1 MYMLKDKEYIKEIPS
16 GNNFGYVL
24 MDNSYFVSTDYKVLQ
39 NQSNGIFIK
48 CMKML
53 YNGKTE
59 LFYVTDEYRPM
70 SSMFI
75 GIMPDVLINVI
86 VNLFGSIMEVRN
98 NGFLQ
103 TQNIDISWDKIFVDP
118 NTFKVKLVYLPINVK
133 TFDSYAEFESELRS
147 GVVKLINQVL
157 TETNERLKR
166 FVPEL
171 VNGSITIEDIYNHYK
186 GAANIPIQNGGVVQA
201 LQNETLQD
209 TNITSH
215 QARQIGFNSV
225 QTSIQGKADIVRLIL
240 INSSS
245 QFEIILDRQS
255 VTVGKKADIVD
266 VAIPFNR
273 MISRKHC
280 TIVNN
285 NGRLYIADEGS
296 SNGTYI
302 NGMRLIPHQYA
313 EFKQGDIIKLA
324 NSEFKVV

>member
-75 GIMPDVLINVI
+75 GITPDVLINVI

-209 TNITSH
+209 TNIASH

-240 INSSS
+240 INS
-245 QFEIILDRQS
+245 
-255 VTVGKKADIVD
+255 K
-266 VAIPFNR
+266 
-273 MISRKHC
+273 
-280 TIVNN
+280 
-285 NGRLYIADEGS
+285 
-296 SNGTYI
+296 
-302 NGMRLIPHQYA
+302 
-313 EFKQGDIIKLA
+313 
-324 NSEFKVV
+324 

>member
-1 MYMLKDKEYIKEIPS
+1 
-16 GNNFGYVL
+16 
-24 MDNSYFVSTDYKVLQ
+24 
-39 NQSNGIFIK
+39 
-48 CMKML
+48 
-53 YNGKTE
+53 
-59 LFYVTDEYRPM
+59 
-70 SSMFI
+70 
-75 GIMPDVLINVI
+75 
-86 VNLFGSIMEVRN
+86 MEVRN

-209 TNITSH
+209 TNIASH

>member
-1 MYMLKDKEYIKEIPS
+1 MLKDKEYIKEIPS

-75 GIMPDVLINVI
+75 GITPDVLINVI

-266 VAIPFNR
+266 VAIQFNR

-324 NSEFKVV
+324 NSEFQVV